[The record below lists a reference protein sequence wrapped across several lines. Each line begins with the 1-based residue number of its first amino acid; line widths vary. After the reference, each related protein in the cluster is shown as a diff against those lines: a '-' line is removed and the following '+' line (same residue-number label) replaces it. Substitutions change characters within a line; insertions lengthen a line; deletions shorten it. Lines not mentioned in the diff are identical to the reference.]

1 MPVEGE
7 LLSQRY
13 LQDIEHGRLC
23 LLVIFLEIGI
33 IGHQVVGGSE
43 QQLMLRLLQRRK
55 EMGRVL
61 LAESMMQGGGV
72 QVKTSGPVKS
82 EPGSPVGSLKPGL
95 EITHLPA
102 DRPL

>member
-23 LLVIFLEIGI
+23 LLIIFLKIGI
-33 IGHQVVGGSE
+33 IGHQVVGGSD

-55 EMGRVL
+55 EMGRIL

-72 QVKTSGPVKS
+72 QVKNAGPVKN
-82 EPGSPVGSLKPGL
+82 EPGCPVGILKPCL
-95 EITHLPA
+95 EITH
-102 DRPL
+102 